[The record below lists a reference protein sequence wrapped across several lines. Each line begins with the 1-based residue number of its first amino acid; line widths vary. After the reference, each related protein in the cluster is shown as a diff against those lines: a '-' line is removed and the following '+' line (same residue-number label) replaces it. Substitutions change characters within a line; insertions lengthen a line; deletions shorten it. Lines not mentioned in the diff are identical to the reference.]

1 MAVETRP
8 NPDALLARVKAEEAR
23 ARRGRLRV
31 FFGATAGV
39 GKTFAMLSA
48 AQAAYAAGVEV
59 VVGYVEPHGRAETEA
74 LLDGLERLPT
84 LPVAYR
90 GVVRE
95 EFDLDGA
102 LKRRPNILL
111 VDELAHSNLVGG
123 EPPPRHP
130 KRWQD
135 LEELLDA
142 GINVWTTLNVQ
153 HLESL
158 NDLVAQI
165 TGVKQR
171 ETLPDRIFDEA
182 DEVELIDLPPDDLLA
197 RLQAGKVYVP
207 EQVSAALDRFFRKP
221 NLIALRELALRR
233 MTDRVEAAARAALAG
248 DRTSREWLA
257 QDHLLVAVGP
267 DAQAEQLV
275 RAGKR
280 LADALRARWTV
291 VYVETP
297 ELLRLSEQER
307 NRRIDLLR
315 LAESLGAETVTL
327 DGPTAAEALIE
338 YAQTRRATRIV
349 VGAPKRRG
357 WRALWRRSTSTAL
370 LLGAKG
376 FDVVTVAASGVPA
389 AAANGRPFAT
399 LAEYSQPVR
408 WKRYPAAAAI
418 SAVCTVIAFGMF
430 PYLELGNLV
439 MVYLLGVVVAGLRI
453 GRLPSVLTAVLNVV
467 CFDFF
472 FVPPRYTFAVS
483 DVQYLLTFAVMLTVA
498 LVIAT
503 LMARVRAQT
512 RVAGARERRTA
523 LLYAMSRELAATR
536 DSDSMAR
543 LAVKHV
549 AEVFQCECVVLL
561 PDAAGRLRYPAD
573 VPMEG
578 SYRGADLAVAQWVAD
593 HGHRAGLG
601 SDTLPAAPALYLP
614 LGEGRRGLGVLA
626 VLPKNPRRVL
636 LPEQRHLLET
646 FAAQIGLALE
656 RAGLAE
662 TAAGARVAAERETL
676 RNTLLAS
683 ISHDLRTPLAA
694 MAGAA
699 STLVARGTSLDDA
712 KRTDLARSIEAKAR
726 DMSELVSKVL
736 DLMRFDSG
744 EIVLRRDWESL
755 EDLVGAAVEQ
765 TEQRLGE
772 HHVEIALPAD
782 LPLVFVD
789 ATLIVQVFANLFDN
803 AAKYTPAGTLI
814 TVTARDEGNAVHI
827 TVDDTGPGWPA
838 GDPERLFDKFQR
850 GIQEGT
856 VVGVGPACRSAAPS
870 CTLMAA
876 RSRPVRA
883 RAAGR
888 GSSLR
893 YRPRS
898 RPRDGRDAPSA
909 RRRGRRRHPHR
920 AARAARSGEL
930 PSHRGEHRAPRRDRG
945 ALAQAGLVARRPRP
959 AGRRRHRSRETRAS
973 LVSGADRRAVGAY
986 ARGAEDRG
994 ARCWCRRLRDQ
1005 AVQCPRAP
1013 RTSAGEPAA
1022 QRARHRAGRDG
1033 PHGRDRYRPRAPAR
1047 HGTEGRAALDAARIP
1062 RARELRAPQ
1071 RPHRTAGA
1079 IAA

>member
-8 NPDALLARVKAEEAR
+8 DPDALLARVQAEEAR
-23 ARRGRLRV
+23 ARRGRLRI

-48 AQAAYAAGVEV
+48 AQAARLAGSEV
-59 VVGYVEPHGRAETEA
+59 VIGYVEPHGRTETETLA
-74 LLDGLERLPT
+74 EGLERLPT

-90 GVVRE
+90 GIVRQ
-95 EFDLDGA
+95 EFDLDAA
-102 LKRRPNILL
+102 LKRRPAILL

-123 EPPPRHP
+123 EPAPRHP

-135 LEELLDA
+135 VEELLDA

-165 TGVKQR
+165 TGAKQR

-182 DEVELIDLPPDDLLA
+182 DEVELIDLPPDDLIA
-197 RLQAGKVYVP
+197 RLHAGKVYVP
-207 EQVSAALDRFFRKP
+207 DQVGTAIERFFRKP

-233 MTDRVEAAARAALAG
+233 MTQRVEAAARASLAG

-257 QDHLLVAVGP
+257 QDHLLVAIGP
-267 DAQAEQLV
+267 DEQAEQLV

-280 LADALRARWTV
+280 LADALRAKWTV

-297 ELLRLSEQER
+297 ELLRLSDQQR

-327 DGPTAAEALIE
+327 DGPTAAATLLE

-357 WRALWRRSTSTAL
+357 WRALFRRSTATAL
-370 LLGAKG
+370 LLGAQG
-376 FDVVTVAASGVPA
+376 FDVVTVAPA
-389 AAANGRPFAT
+389 AAAASARAKRQSIGAAT
-399 LAEYSQPVR
+399 EYSQPVR
-408 WKRYPAAAAI
+408 WKRYLAAAAI
-418 SAVCTVIAFGMF
+418 SAVCTVIAFGMY
-430 PYLELGNLV
+430 PYLELSNLV

-453 GRLPSVLTAVLNVV
+453 GRLPSVLTAVLNVL

-472 FVPPRYTFAVS
+472 FVPPRFRLAVT
-483 DVQYLLTFAVMLTVA
+483 DVQYVLTFAVMLIVA

-503 LMARVRAQT
+503 LMARVRQQT

-536 DSDSMAR
+536 DAAAMAR

-549 AEVFQCECVVLL
+549 AEVFDCECVVLL
-561 PDAAGRLRYPAD
+561 ADGSGRLRYPAES
-573 VPMEG
+573 PMEG
-578 SYRGADLAVAQWVAD
+578 SYRSADLAVAQWVAD
-593 HGHRAGLG
+593 HGRRAGLG

-614 LGEGRRGLGVLA
+614 LGEGRQGTGVLA
-626 VLPKNPRRVL
+626 VRPRNPRRVL

-646 FAAQIGLALE
+646 FAGQIGLALE

-662 TAAGARVAAERETL
+662 TAARARIAAERETL

-699 STLVARGTSLDDA
+699 STLAARGAALDDA
-712 KRTDLARSIEAKAR
+712 TRTELARAIETKAQ
-726 DMSELVSKVL
+726 DMSDLVSKVL
-736 DLMRFDSG
+736 DLMRLDSG
-744 EIVLRRDWESL
+744 EIALRRDWEDV
-755 EDLVGAAVEQ
+755 EDLVGAALNQ
-765 TEQRLGE
+765 SRDRLGDRR
-772 HHVEIALPAD
+772 VELTFATD

-789 ATLIVQVFANLFDN
+789 AQLVVQVFVNLFDN
-803 AAKYTPAGTLI
+803 AAKYTPPGTPI
-814 TVTARDEGNAVHI
+814 AVAARDEGGLVHV
-827 TVDDTGPGWPA
+827 TVDDHGPGWPA

-856 VVGVGPACRSAAPS
+856 IVGVGLGLSICRAIVHAHGGSISAAP
-870 CTLMAA
+870 
-876 RSRPVRA
+876 RP
-883 RAAGR
+883 G
-888 GSSLR
+888 G
-893 YRPRS
+893 
-898 RPRDGRDAPSA
+898 
-909 RRRGRRRHPHR
+909 
-920 AARAARSGEL
+920 
-930 PSHRGEHRAPRRDRG
+930 
-945 ALAQAGLVARRPRP
+945 
-959 AGRRRHRSRETRAS
+959 
-973 LVSGADRRAVGAY
+973 
-986 ARGAEDRG
+986 G
-994 ARCWCRRLRDQ
+994 ARLELTLPTR
-1005 AVQCPRAP
+1005 
-1013 RTSAGEPAA
+1013 EP
-1022 QRARHRAGRDG
+1022 
-1033 PHGRDRYRPRAPAR
+1033 
-1047 HGTEGRAALDAARIP
+1047 
-1062 RARELRAPQ
+1062 
-1071 RPHRTAGA
+1071 
-1079 IAA
+1079 